1 MPGGDVPARL
11 QPSVPC
17 RRAAEATGR
26 AGDVYLCHPFIV
38 HTASWPHRGTTPRMM
53 AQPGA
58 EVPGGFT
65 LDGSDPS
72 PVAQAIAQ
80 GLTLAS

>member
-11 QPSVPC
+11 QPSVLC

-38 HTASWPHRGTTPRMM
+38 HTATWPHRGTSPRMM
-53 AQPGA
+53 AQPG
-58 EVPGGFT
+58 V
-65 LDGSDPS
+65 GSPAASPSTDPT
-72 PVAQAIAQ
+72 PRQWH
-80 GLTLAS
+80 GR